1 MSRRALISTI
11 YSPVGGVTTMT
22 RAVADFLRD
31 EGWEVSLAYYMPW
44 SEAPGLSVRLPD
56 LGSDGPGW
64 RVRSWEGDDTYEAYE
79 VGVRYPELE
88 WRRYR
93 LNEGWRRAVED
104 HDVHLVVSGNLLPAA
119 PIRAADLPCMAWIAT
134 TYWPDKRDRL
144 REYRW
149 PRRLFDLAVNT
160 PAGLI
165 RERRLA
171 REVRLLALSEHTAQE
186 FESLRGEKPSVLPMG
201 VDTELFRPQEV
212 GERDRSRDS
221 HRIGFVGRLEDP
233 RKNVSLLIELL
244 EELRA
249 RGTGVELHLV
259 GGELADELREQAR
272 EASLEDRLTVTGH
285 MTPEDLADYYRNL
298 DAFVIPSHQE
308 GLAIVG
314 LEAMACG
321 CPVISTR
328 CGGPEEYVEDGVNG
342 FLVGFD
348 AGEMADAVERVIE
361 DRDVR
366 REMARRAVE
375 TVGNGYRLAD
385 TERIFWREFERTFHR
400 PGGRNG

>member
-1 MSRRALISTI
+1 MTDATGVSGKALISTV
-11 YSPVGGVTTMT
+11 YSPTGGVATMS
-22 RAVADFLRD
+22 RRVAEFLD
-31 EGWEVSLAYYMPW
+31 DAGWTVRLALYMPW
-44 SEAPGLSVRLPD
+44 SKAPELSVRLPGF
-56 LGSDGPGW
+56 GSDGQGW
-64 RVRSWEGDDTYEAYE
+64 RVRPWVGDDSYEAYE
-79 VGVRYPELE
+79 IGVRFPELE

-93 LNEGWRRAVED
+93 LNEGWRRAVDD

-144 REYRW
+144 REYPW

-160 PAGLI
+160 PVGLL

-171 REVRLLALSEHTAQE
+171 REVRLLALSEHTAEE

-201 VDTELFRPQEV
+201 VDTELFRPSTANAQDLS
-212 GERDRSRDS
+212 GDS

-244 EELRA
+244 GELQA
-249 RGTGVELHLV
+249 RGTDVELHLV
-259 GGELADELREQAR
+259 GGELADELWERVR

-328 CGGPEEYVEDGVNG
+328 CGGPEDYVEDGVTG

-348 AGEMADAVERVIE
+348 AGEMADAVERIIE
-361 DRDVR
+361 DRDLR
-366 REMARRAVE
+366 REMGRETVA
-375 TVGNGYRLAD
+375 TVGNRYRLAD
-385 TERIFWREFERTFHR
+385 TERMFWREFERTFH
-400 PGGRNG
+400 